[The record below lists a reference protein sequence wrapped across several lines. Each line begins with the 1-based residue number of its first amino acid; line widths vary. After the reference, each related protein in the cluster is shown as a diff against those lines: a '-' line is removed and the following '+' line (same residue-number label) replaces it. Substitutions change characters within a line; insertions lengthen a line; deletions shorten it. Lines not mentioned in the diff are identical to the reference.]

1 MNKRRKVVNGAK
13 RIRSEKLKEHQY
25 RERYATSLDGDTV
38 ECDRK
43 NNVSHMWE
51 QVKRSG

>member
-1 MNKRRKVVNGAK
+1 MNGAK

-25 RERYATSLDGDTV
+25 RERYATSLDGETV
-38 ECDRK
+38 EYDIK
-43 NNVSHMWE
+43 NNVAHMWE